1 MKEISMKITII
12 DLKRKSYVDVLKI
25 QRTLRKLRIA
35 NKIGDVLLMVEHDP
49 VLTMGTRGKMS
60 NVIASEDVLKKKGID
75 IVWVERGGD
84 VTYHGPGQIVG
95 YPIINLENFDKD
107 LRLYIGRLQETIIN
121 VLKKNYDIVAEKK
134 SGVETGVWIND
145 EKITAIGIHVTK
157 WVTMHG
163 FAFNVNTD
171 MSHFNMIIPCGLDTA
186 SVTSVE
192 KITGQKQNFDD
203 LVLKVSDEFVDV
215 FNYSETNQL
224 SLEAFL
230 DLNDI
235 QLIDGDK

>member
-1 MKEISMKITII
+1 MKITII

-75 IVWVERGGD
+75 IAWVERGGD

>member
-1 MKEISMKITII
+1 MLITII
-12 DLKRKSYVDVLKI
+12 DLKRKSYADVLKI
-25 QRTLRKLRIA
+25 QRALQKLRIE
-35 NKIGDVLLMVEHDP
+35 NRIGDVLLMVEHDP

-60 NVIASEDVLKKKGID
+60 NVIAPEDVLKKKGID

-107 LRLYIGRLQETIIN
+107 LRVYIGRLQETIIN

-134 SGVETGVWIND
+134 SGVETGVWISN

-192 KITGQKQNFDD
+192 KITGKKQDFND
-203 LVLKVSDEFVDV
+203 LVSKVVDEFVDV
-215 FNYSETNQL
+215 FKYNETNQQ

-235 QLIDGDK
+235 QLIDGEK